1 MGWLLQE
8 LWKFLA
14 QNPLEGQPLS
24 GDPYPGQGP
33 WKDLLEKQ
41 PW

>member
-1 MGWLLQE
+1 MGWLLRE
-8 LWKFLA
+8 LLKSLA

-24 GDPYPGQGP
+24 GDSHSGMGP
-33 WKDLLEKQ
+33 WKDLLGKQ